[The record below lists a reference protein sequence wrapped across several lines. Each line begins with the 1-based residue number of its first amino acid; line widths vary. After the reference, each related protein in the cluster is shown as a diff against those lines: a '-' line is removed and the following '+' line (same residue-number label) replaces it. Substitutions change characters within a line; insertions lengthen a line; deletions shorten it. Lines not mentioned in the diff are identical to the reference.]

1 MRPRWCVR
9 CKQYIAAWLVVTVGG
24 RKTRRCGRC
33 GWVTRA
39 RKPRAPKHQA
49 ADRKRTQAVK
59 VRAGG
64 QCEVCG
70 RVGSDG
76 AHVRSKG
83 AHPELRGHPKNL
95 LYFCRQ
101 DHDHFTRHPEQF
113 RAWLAIHHPG
123 LLEELTEA
131 AR

>member
-9 CKQYIAAWLVVTVGG
+9 CRDYISAWLVVTVGG
-24 RKTRRCGRC
+24 RKTRRCGHC

-49 ADRKRTQAVK
+49 ADRRWSKAVRQRDGFK
-59 VRAGG
+59 CRRCGAIGG
-64 QCEVCG
+64 
-70 RVGSDG
+70 DG
-76 AHVRSKG
+76 AHIKAKGPNPKVRHNTANG
-83 AHPELRGHPKNL
+83 LDL
-95 LYFCRQ
+95 CRRC
-101 DHDHFTRHPEQF
+101 HTWAGEHTEAFH
-113 RAWLAIHHPG
+113 AWLAVECPG